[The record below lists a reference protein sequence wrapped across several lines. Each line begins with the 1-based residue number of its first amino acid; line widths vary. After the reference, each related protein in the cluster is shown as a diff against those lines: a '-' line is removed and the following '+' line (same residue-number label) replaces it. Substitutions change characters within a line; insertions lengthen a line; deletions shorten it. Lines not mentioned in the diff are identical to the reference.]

1 MEDATKSRVFLH
13 QDGYVEV
20 IFRGIIKAEEIRILV
35 DEAQTLL
42 NTHGSM
48 NVLIDG
54 RFGRVDRDAA
64 SFSALMSMGRFPALK
79 KLYILTTTDV
89 DNPIAIHG
97 PSVVTSVLTAALGF
111 RPAYIS
117 DEALIREK
125 AKNS

>member
-1 MEDATKSRVFLH
+1 MENITKSRVFLH

-20 IFRGIIKAEEIRILV
+20 VFVGIVKSEEIRSLV
-35 DEAQTLL
+35 DQAQTLL
-42 NTHGSM
+42 TTHGAM

-64 SFSALMSMGRFPALK
+64 SFSALMSMGRFPTLK
-79 KLYILTTTDV
+79 KLLILTTTDT

-111 RPAYIS
+111 RPSYIS

-125 AKNS
+125 AKNG